1 MAQDFGDDIGSAL
14 LRFTARQVGYAFRRD
29 RNGNSIA
36 SDWWKK
42 HFRDAGDA
50 PEIAEKKAAEKV
62 DREQVIVPFGTEA
75 EAAYYAQV
83 ARKNGIY
90 AAAHKDKNGNG
101 YLSFAKEDA
110 KAIASL
116 APEFRNILARL
127 DATRIAD
134 TLNHAKP
141 VDKKTIEG
149 LTELTEYPQ
158 LPIDVTVI
166 PVTIRFK
173 DEPEKTHDVLF
184 SEQPTEGLSV
194 DEEIFFSGLS
204 KAELTRMVG
213 KETGEDFL
221 VLSVGNPYRV
231 PASRVPEKA
240 PTRESVSDHR
250 ADKGAVLS
258 ETDPKNHTEGIWEA
272 AKEARASC
280 TDFADFERRMN
291 QKGYGLTEDKKGEV
305 MVYEPASPNQD
316 GTLPPYDRERDWAV
330 SATTLGNDTYKLDV
344 THKWFEQN
352 TPRTVPAPA
361 EVTERMKAQ
370 EMVAT
375 NGAMDADGRTPDP
388 ESGIK
393 SHDSG
398 DTNPQ
403 TATMEAEQTG
413 SDIRPSEI
421 YEEERESL
429 MDSAREMR
437 GSSVQLDSERK
448 DTRTEPELN
457 TPAII
462 GEEAK

>member
-14 LRFTARQVGYAFRRD
+14 LRFTAREVGYAFRRD

-42 HFRDAGDA
+42 HFREAGDA
-50 PEIAEKKAAEKV
+50 PEIAEVKAAEKV
-62 DREQVIVPFGTEA
+62 KREQVIVPFGTET

-90 AAAHKDKNGNG
+90 AAAHKDKDGNG
-101 YLSFAKEDA
+101 YLSFAKEDD
-110 KAIASL
+110 KAIATL
-116 APEFRNILARL
+116 APEFKNVMVML
-127 DATRIAD
+127 DAKRIAD
-134 TLNHAKP
+134 ALNHAKP

-149 LTELTEYPQ
+149 LTELVRYPD
-158 LPIDVTVI
+158 LPG
-166 PVTIRFK
+166 K
-173 DEPEKTHDVLF
+173 DAPAREQAEPSRKPDD
-184 SEQPTEGLSV
+184 GRV
-194 DEEIFFSGLS
+194 DES
-204 KAELTRMVG
+204 KSLE
-213 KETGEDFL
+213 ESD
-221 VLSVGNPYRV
+221 
-231 PASRVPEKA
+231 
-240 PTRESVSDHR
+240 RE
-250 ADKGAVLS
+250 
-258 ETDPKNHTEGIWEA
+258 NHTVGIRDA
-272 AKEARASC
+272 AKEARDSC

-305 MVYEPASPNQD
+305 MVYEPASLNQD

-352 TPRTVPAPA
+352 TPRDTPAPT
-361 EVTERMKAQ
+361 EVTERMKVQ

-393 SHDSG
+393 SHDG
-398 DTNPQ
+398 EDTNPQ
-403 TATMEAEQTG
+403 TATVEAEQTG
-413 SDIRPSEI
+413 SAIRPSEI

-448 DTRTEPELN
+448 DTRAEPELN